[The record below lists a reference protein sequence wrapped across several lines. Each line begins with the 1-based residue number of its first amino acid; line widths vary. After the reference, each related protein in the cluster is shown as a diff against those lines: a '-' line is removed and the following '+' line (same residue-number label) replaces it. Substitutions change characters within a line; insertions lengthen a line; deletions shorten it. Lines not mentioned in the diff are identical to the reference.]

1 MRILIYEAMPD
12 ITRADV
18 ITRIARDYENQ
29 GYTVFLLLD
38 EDVQLLKRNDI
49 VKPHIVNCLN
59 VIRSGVPKTGV
70 PFFATPLN
78 RPLNKKFLEDPSI
91 KTLEEISAYKS
102 YFHEK
107 ILKKFRPDT
116 IVIWNGLMD
125 YQKSFISLVKS
136 FNPTQ
141 QFLFLESGWFPQKN
155 TYYSDP
161 QGVNAASSISR
172 ATPPPLDPAQTSEI
186 KKWKTLYRQS
196 YGVPKSRDN
205 GYYFVPLQLETDT
218 NITLFSPFKGMKA
231 LLQWVIDNTDPV
243 RPIVVRPHP
252 LSDTNHEEFN
262 RLNDRIH
269 VDGNTPLQKLIA
281 ESHAVIGI
289 NSTVLLESLI
299 FEKPTIALGQG
310 IFQNSNAIY
319 LQPLD
324 SSIPKNLNNTAPQ
337 VVLQEAFL
345 YYLKERQRPIPN
357 SDLNSKR
364 KTLPFDIEITRYST
378 IEQAI
383 SAIKIRARQCL
394 NSLFSHTT

>member
-29 GYTVFLLLD
+29 GHTVFLLLD

-59 VIRSGVPKTGV
+59 VIRSRVPKTGI
-70 PFFATPLN
+70 PFFATPVN
-78 RPLNKKFLEDPSI
+78 RPLNKRFLEDPSS
-91 KTLEEISAYKS
+91 KTLEEITAYKS
-102 YFHEK
+102 DFH
-107 ILKKFRPDT
+107 KKVLRSFRPDT

-125 YQKSFISLVKS
+125 YQQGFINLAKSFD
-136 FNPTQ
+136 PQQ
-141 QFLFLESGWFPQKN
+141 QFSFLESGWFPQKN

-172 ATPPPLDPAQTSEI
+172 ATPAPLSPSQTSEI
-186 KKWKTLYRQS
+186 KKWKALYRQS
-196 YGVPKSRDN
+196 YGAPKSCDN

-218 NITLFSPFKGMKA
+218 NITLFSPFKRMKA

-252 LSDTNHEEFN
+252 LSDINNEEFN
-262 RLNDRIH
+262 RLNDRIY

-299 FEKPTIALGQG
+299 FEKPTIALGRG
-310 IFQNSNAIY
+310 IFQHSNAIY
-319 LQPLD
+319 SPPLD
-324 SSIPKNLNNTAPQ
+324 SSIPNNLDSTVPQ
-337 VVLQEAFL
+337 VALQEAFL
-345 YYLKERQRPIPN
+345 YYLKERQRPIPIA
-357 SDLNSKR
+357 DWNSKR
-364 KTLPFDIEITRYST
+364 KTLPFDIETTKYST
-378 IEQAI
+378 LEQAI
-383 SAIKIRARQCL
+383 SGLKIRARQGL
-394 NSLFSHTT
+394 NLLFSRLA

>member
-12 ITRADV
+12 IIRADV

-29 GYTVFLLLD
+29 GHTVFLLLD
-38 EDVQLLKRNDI
+38 EDVQLLHRNDI

-59 VIRSGVPKTGV
+59 VIRSRVPKTGIQ
-70 PFFATPLN
+70 FFATPVN
-78 RPLNKKFLEDPSI
+78 RPLNKKFLEDPSR
-91 KTLEEISAYKS
+91 KTLEEITAYKS
-102 YFHEK
+102 DFHEK
-107 ILKKFRPDT
+107 LLRNFRPDT

-125 YQKSFISLVKS
+125 YQQGFINLAKSFA
-136 FNPTQ
+136 PQQ
-141 QFLFLESGWFPQKN
+141 QFSFLESGWFPQKN

-172 ATPPPLDPAQTSEI
+172 ASPAPLSPSQTSEI
-186 KKWKTLYRQS
+186 KKWKALYRQS
-196 YGVPKSRDN
+196 YGVPKSCDN

-218 NITLFSPFKGMKA
+218 NITLFSPFKNMKA

-252 LSDTNHEEFN
+252 LSDINYQEFN
-262 RLNDRIH
+262 NLNERIH

-310 IFQNSNAIY
+310 IFQHSNAIY
-319 LQPLD
+319 LPPLD
-324 SSIPKNLNNTAPQ
+324 SSIPSNLENTVPKVA
-337 VVLQEAFL
+337 LQEAFL
-345 YYLKERQRPIPN
+345 YYLKIRQHPIPIADWN
-357 SDLNSKR
+357 SNR
-364 KTLPFDIEITRYST
+364 KTLPFNIETTRYST

-383 SAIKIRARQCL
+383 SGLKIRARQCL
-394 NSLFSHTT
+394 NLLLSRLA